1 MPGQEHT
8 RPTRR
13 DGGEPDEAPPAA
25 AAPSTQTKDE
35 DIDAI
40 LDDIDEALEA
50 NAETFVRQFQ
60 QKGGE

>member
-1 MPGQEHT
+1 MAGQEHT

-13 DGGEPDEAPPAA
+13 DGAEPDEAPPAA
-25 AAPSTQTKDE
+25 AAPSTQAKDE

-60 QKGGE
+60 QKGGQ